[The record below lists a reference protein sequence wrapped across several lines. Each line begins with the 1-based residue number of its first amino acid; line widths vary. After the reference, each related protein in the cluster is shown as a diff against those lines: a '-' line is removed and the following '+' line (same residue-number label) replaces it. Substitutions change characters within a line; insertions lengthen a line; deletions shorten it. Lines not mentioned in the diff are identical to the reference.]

1 MVWGAFGAN
10 FPTRAKSALHC
21 SMSKQEIAPIT
32 GQLAPLSK
40 LATRI
45 DGWTLPKQA
54 AFLRALS
61 ASHSV
66 SVAARSVS
74 MSRQSAYRLRSRL
87 KGEAFD
93 LAWEVAFHHSYD
105 VLAHAALDRAIN
117 GIERP
122 IFFQG
127 EQVGSYRKYDERLTV
142 AMLNRMTSRGN
153 PKAGRLGPE
162 AERHARD
169 FEGLLGAVEAGEAVD
184 TGAPQFEE
192 PSEREHLENAEA
204 RYSGFAKEIEAH
216 ADRLEAEEYYA
227 DDGYW
232 EEEEGELEGE
242 DEEVQER
249 AQEGGQDEE
258 GDKQCANSPCHSA
271 LSHEQVL
278 ALLEE
283 FDEQTAGLHKGDTV

>member
-1 MVWGAFGAN
+1 
-10 FPTRAKSALHC
+10 
-21 SMSKQEIAPIT
+21 MSKQDIAPIT
-32 GQLAPLSK
+32 GQLAPVPKQAIRS
-40 LATRI
+40 

-66 SVAARSVS
+66 SVAAKSVS

-117 GIERP
+117 GTERP
-122 IFFQG
+122 IYFQG

-142 AMLNRMTSRGN
+142 AMLNRLTPRGN
-153 PKAGRLGPE
+153 PKSGRLGPE

-169 FEGLLGAVEAGEAVD
+169 FEGLLGAVEAGEPVD

-204 RYSGFAKEIEAH
+204 RFSGFAKEVEAH
-216 ADRLEAEEYYA
+216 AFRVEAEQYCEEDYAEEGWPYDEEEYESEYK
-227 DDGYW
+227 DGG
-232 EEEEGELEGE
+232 EEGEYEGDHE
-242 DEEVQER
+242 S
-249 AQEGGQDEE
+249 E
-258 GDKQCANSPCHSA
+258 GDKQHASPPCHSD
-271 LSHEQVL
+271 LTHGQIL

-283 FDEQTAGLHKGDTV
+283 FEAQTAGLHKGDTV